1 VTNVRINTT
10 ETVATALGLTPQRVR
25 QLVKELNIEPTMI
38 GKAIVLSDADVRRI
52 ERRKTSR
59 GPTKKEK

>member
-1 VTNVRINTT
+1 MKINTT
-10 ETVATALGLTPQRVR
+10 ETVAAALGLTPQRVR

-38 GKAIVLSDADVRRI
+38 GKAIVLSDADVKKL

-59 GPTKKEK
+59 GPAKQEKK

>member
-1 VTNVRINTT
+1 MRINTT

>member
-1 VTNVRINTT
+1 VKINTT
-10 ETVATALGLTPQRVR
+10 ESVATALGLSPQRVR

-38 GKAIVLSDADVRRI
+38 GKAIVLSDADVKKL

-59 GPTKKEK
+59 GPAKQEKK

>member
-1 VTNVRINTT
+1 MKINTT
-10 ETVATALGLTPQRVR
+10 ETVAAALGLTPQRVR

-38 GKAIVLSDADVRRI
+38 GKAIVLSDADVKKI

-59 GPTKKEK
+59 GPAKQEKK

>member
-1 VTNVRINTT
+1 MKINTT

-25 QLVKELNIEPTMI
+25 QLVKELNLTPTMI
-38 GKAIVLSDADVRRI
+38 GKAIVLSAADVKKL
-52 ERRKTSR
+52 EKRKTQR

>member
-1 VTNVRINTT
+1 VKINTT

-25 QLVKELNIEPTMI
+25 QLVKELNITPTMI
-38 GKAIVLSDADVRRI
+38 GKAIVLSDADVKKL
-52 ERRKTSR
+52 EKRKTQR